1 MVLPEACK
9 MPWVHQ
15 KGNTAMIPGSALY
28 ARVPLTFALL
38 ACVMASAQQAPPAK
52 PLTGA
57 ERLER
62 WRQARISVY
71 MNDFGELSR
80 YRDANA
86 ALNSPAPGEN
96 RVIFF
101 GDSITEGWKLDDYF
115 PGKGYINRGI
125 SGQTTSQML
134 VRFRDD
140 VIDLKPKAVIILAG
154 TNDIAGNT
162 GPILLE
168 DIEANYVTFT
178 ELARLHHIRVLYAS
192 VLPVHEYTE
201 RAGDMY
207 TQRPPDKILALN
219 RWLKNHCAPPDCRYL
234 DYFSAMVDGQGH
246 MKKDL
251 ADDGLHP
258 NPAGYQI
265 MAPLAEGAI
274 QKALAKEGE

>member
-1 MVLPEACK
+1 
-9 MPWVHQ
+9 
-15 KGNTAMIPGSALY
+15 MIPGSALC
-28 ARVPLTFALL
+28 ARVPLTLAVL
-38 ACVMASAQQAPPAK
+38 ACVWASAQQGPPAK

-57 ERLER
+57 ERLEH

-71 MNDFGELSR
+71 MNDFGERSR

-86 ALNSPAPGEN
+86 VLNPPAAGES

-101 GDSITEGWKLDDYF
+101 GDSITEGWKLDEFF
-115 PGKGYINRGI
+115 PGKSYINRGI

-140 VIDLKPKAVIILAG
+140 VINLKPQAVIILAG

-162 GPILLE
+162 GPISLE
-168 DIEANYVTFT
+168 DIEANYVTLA
-178 ELARLHHIRVLYAS
+178 ELARLHNIRLIYAS

-219 RWLKNHCAPPDCRYL
+219 RWLKDDCAVHDCLYL

-258 NPAGYQI
+258 NPAGYKV

-274 QKALAKEGE
+274 EKALAKEGE